1 MRRIKIDDD
10 LIAKLDRMIE
20 VRGYQNR
27 LDVRDR
33 YACHDCF
40 SSVDA
45 LSYGIRSEATK
56 KAGLPPDL
64 VSPIF
69 EEITESGSVLFKQT
83 ED

>member
-33 YACHDCF
+33 YACHDYF

-45 LSYGIRSEATK
+45 LRYGIRSEATK
-56 KAGLPPDL
+56 KGRTAARPRVAHFRTDN
-64 VSPIF
+64 
-69 EEITESGSVLFKQT
+69 
-83 ED
+83 